1 VDLSYF
7 MQNVSPGAKYIGKAL
22 DELQVNVTKET
33 TVQELYGI
41 YNGIFALALDLLI
54 EDIKND
60 NLT

>member
-1 VDLSYF
+1 